1 MKYTLL
7 IAAAAVFW
15 LAACDKPE
23 TKKPP
28 VAPAAAVA
36 PTAPV
41 APTAAEPGSAGSN
54 LPIQLQVVG
63 RYNIVKFKGA
73 FYACPHGLAVNWDKD
88 DAAKLPGVLVAD
100 SQDRVIAMIPR

>member
-7 IAAAAVFW
+7 IAAIAVFS

-28 VAPAAAVA
+28 VAPAAPVVA
-36 PTAPV
+36 TV
-41 APTAAEPGSAGSN
+41 AEPGSAGSN

-73 FYACPHGLAVNWDKD
+73 FYACPHGLAIDCGKD

-100 SQDRVIAMIPR
+100 SQDRVIAMMPR